1 MQIIT
6 KAFNKLSNNT
16 LITIYGPNIIPIG
29 HFLYGK
35 SLRRHGFYTREL
47 TLSNKLTI
55 RFIIFRF
62 REILISGGKQKSVT
76 YSLLPFYISPYQRHI
91 NEVIDKVLQLFFL
104 EHRSKLSIS
113 RQLDIGIYTINRWI
127 TKFAIAA
134 DEINSNIEI
143 ELVAAQPGYRAAAN
157 AENSISKV
165 AKNVFKKMFILVK
178 EKTLLIEYGIIS
190 FINLLFKPFF
200 GKRRSILTSIQI

>member
-1 MQIIT
+1 M
-6 KAFNKLSNNT
+6 
-16 LITIYGPNIIPIG
+16 
-29 HFLYGK
+29 
-35 SLRRHGFYTREL
+35 
-47 TLSNKLTI
+47 TI

-113 RQLDIGIYTINRWI
+113 RQLDIGIYTINKWI
-127 TKFAIAA
+127 AKFAIAA